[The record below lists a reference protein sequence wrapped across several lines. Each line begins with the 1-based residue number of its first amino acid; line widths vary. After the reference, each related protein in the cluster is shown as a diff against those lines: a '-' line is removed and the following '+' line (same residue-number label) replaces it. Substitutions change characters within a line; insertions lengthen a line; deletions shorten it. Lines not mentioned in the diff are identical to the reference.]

1 MNDSRDVKIIKKI
14 VIIFILCLLLLI
26 PISCSMINKSS
37 DKEKSDNN
45 KKNSLIDKRDKDDET
60 LFSDDNDDL
69 EITDEDNIDQ
79 NKDLDIWTTYLPN
92 KKYVS
97 KGNGINGA
105 SNVSNDENNI
115 NNDNNNGQNI
125 KDLEVMISYS
135 SDSPT
140 YNKVTAT
147 ISSDSELLPI
157 DGWILSSDKKS
168 LTKEYDKNI
177 LENVTV
183 KSVDGASTV
192 TTINIKNILD
202 KTKVLTGEDG
212 EFQYVVLDN
221 NEIQLVRYMGSKT
234 DLTIPAVY
242 DGYKVYSVG
251 NPGSDTKK
259 PNSAYNIFGENST
272 TNTTIK
278 SLTIEN
284 GIKKIEA
291 GAFNGCK
298 KIAGQLKLPDSL
310 EKINEFA
317 FANCSGL
324 TGDLVIPN
332 KVTKIGRGTFYL
344 CTGLNGKLTL
354 SDELKEIGYLS
365 FNGCSKLTGDLIIPN
380 GVEIID
386 SGAFQNCGG
395 LNGILSLPDSLKEV
409 GSHVF
414 NKCSKLTGDLIIP
427 KGITE
432 IKKAT
437 FNGCTGFNGKLTL
450 PSALESIGDY
460 AFNGCSKLKLG
471 LNIPEGVTS
480 IGCAAFANCV
490 GLTGDLKIP
499 EGVSSIGAVAFQ
511 GCTGF
516 NGKLTLPSTL
526 ESIGDYA
533 FNHCE
538 FLTNKSIIIPKSVK
552 IIGSSK
558 TEGSHVFYN
567 TASTHI
573 TEFIVEEGNE
583 YFKAVDGVLFTKDGT
598 RLIQYPTSKP
608 GNVYEIPE
616 GVTILDP
623 LSFNRAGAPSA
634 WCSAPDGGLR
644 KIIIPDSLNVIRN
657 GYQQL
662 NDALYKYAGVR
673 YVDVKDTNKKYK
685 SVDGILY
692 SRDGTVLYTVPV
704 ARTGIINIEEGVTMF
719 PGVLSY
725 AAARYSQIINIPNT
739 VTYIADFDL
748 SNLKTLGKNRVNFA
762 SDCIYQF
769 DSNGNVVKK

>member
-14 VIIFILCLLLLI
+14 VIIFILFLLLLI

-37 DKEKSDNN
+37 DKEKGDNN
-45 KKNSLIDKRDKDDET
+45 KQNSLIDKKNKDDET

-79 NKDLDIWTTYLPN
+79 NEDLDIWTTYLPN

-97 KGNGINGA
+97 KGKDISGVSNVGNDQSGINGD
-105 SNVSNDENNI
+105 SNDQNINSLEVNVS
-115 NNDNNNGQNI
+115 
-125 KDLEVMISYS
+125 YS
-135 SDSPT
+135 NESPT

-147 ISSDSELLPI
+147 ISSDSELLPV
-157 DGWILSSDKKS
+157 DGWTLSSDKKS

-183 KSVDGASTV
+183 KSVDGTSTV

-212 EFQYVVLDN
+212 EFQYIVLDN
-221 NEIQLVRYMGSKT
+221 NEIQLVRYIGSKT

-298 KIAGQLKLPDSL
+298 KIAGQLNLPDSL

-317 FANCSGL
+317 FTNCSGL

-332 KVTKIGRGTFYL
+332 KVTKIGKAAFYL

-354 SDELKEIGYLS
+354 SDDLKEIGYLS
-365 FNGCSKLTGDLIIPN
+365 FNGCSKLTGDLIIPD

-386 SGAFQNCGG
+386 AGAFQKCSG

-409 GSHVF
+409 RSYAF

-432 IKKAT
+432 IASTT
-437 FNGCTGFNGKLTL
+437 FQNCSSLNGKLIL
-450 PSALESIGDY
+450 PSTLKLIGEY
-460 AFNGCSKLKLG
+460 AFAGCNRLKG
-471 LNIPEGVTS
+471 DINIPEGVTS
-480 IGCAAFANCV
+480 IG
-490 GLTGDLKIP
+490 
-499 EGVSSIGAVAFQ
+499 AVAFQ
-511 GCTGF
+511 ECTGF

-526 ESIGDYA
+526 ESIGSYA

-583 YFKAVDGVLFTKDGT
+583 YFKDVDGVLFTKDGT

-704 ARTGIINIEEGVTMF
+704 ARTGIINIEEGVTRL
-719 PGVLSY
+719 PGVFSY
-725 AAARYSQIINIPNT
+725 AESRYSQIINIPST
-739 VTYIADFDL
+739 VTYIADYDL

-762 SDCIYQF
+762 SNCIYQF

>member
-45 KKNSLIDKRDKDDET
+45 EKNSLIDKRDKDDET

-97 KGNGINGA
+97 KGKDISGV
-105 SNVSNDENNI
+105 SNVSNDQSGINSDSNDQNI
-115 NNDNNNGQNI
+115 NS
-125 KDLEVMISYS
+125 LEVNVSYS
-135 SDSPT
+135 NESPT

-147 ISSDSELLPI
+147 ISSDSELLPV

-183 KSVDGASTV
+183 KSVDGTSTV

-221 NEIQLVRYMGSKT
+221 NEIQLVRYIGSKT

-242 DGYKVYSVG
+242 DGYNVYSVG

-259 PNSAYNIFGENST
+259 ASTIYNIFGENSRS
-272 TNTTIK
+272 NTTIK

-284 GIKKIEA
+284 GIKRIEA
-291 GAFNGCK
+291 GAFLGCK
-298 KIAGQLKLPDSL
+298 KIAGQLNLPDSL
-310 EKINEFA
+310 EKIIEFA

-332 KVTKIGRGTFYL
+332 KVTKIGKAAFYL

-354 SDELKEIGYLS
+354 SDDLKEIGYLS
-365 FNGCSKLTGDLIIPN
+365 FNGCSKLTGDLIIPD

-386 SGAFQNCGG
+386 AGAFQNCSG

-409 GSHVF
+409 RSHAF
-414 NKCSKLTGDLIIP
+414 NGCSKLTGNLIIP

-432 IKKAT
+432 IVSAT
-437 FNGCTGFNGKLTL
+437 FQNCSSLNGKLVL
-450 PSALESIGDY
+450 PSTLKLIGEY
-460 AFNGCSKLKLG
+460 AFIGCRRLKG
-471 LNIPEGVTS
+471 DINIPEGVTS
-480 IGCAAFANCV
+480 IGAAAFN
-490 GLTGDLKIP
+490 
-499 EGVSSIGAVAFQ
+499 E
-511 GCTGF
+511 CTGF

-526 ESIGDYA
+526 ESIGSYA

-644 KIIIPDSLNVIRN
+644 KLIIPDSLNVIRN
-657 GYQQL
+657 GCQQL

-692 SRDGTVLYTVPV
+692 SKHGTVLYTVPV
-704 ARTGIINIEEGVTMF
+704 ARTGIINIEEGVTRF
-719 PGVLSY
+719 PGVFSY
-725 AAARYSQIINIPNT
+725 AESRYSQIINIPST
-739 VTYIADFDL
+739 VTHIADYDL
-748 SNLKTLGKNRVNFA
+748 SNLKKLGKNRVNFA
-762 SDCIYQF
+762 SNCIYQF

>member
-14 VIIFILCLLLLI
+14 VIIFILFLLLLI

-79 NKDLDIWTTYLPN
+79 NEDLDIWTTYLPN

-97 KGNGINGA
+97 KGKDISGV
-105 SNVSNDENNI
+105 SNVSNDQNI
-115 NNDNNNGQNI
+115 NS
-125 KDLEVMISYS
+125 LEVNVSYS
-135 SDSPT
+135 NESPT

-147 ISSDSELLPI
+147 ISSDSELLPV
-157 DGWILSSDKKS
+157 DGWTLSSDKKS

-183 KSVDGASTV
+183 KSVDGTSTV

-212 EFQYVVLDN
+212 EFQYIVLDN
-221 NEIQLVRYMGSKT
+221 NEIQLVRYIGSKT

-251 NPGSDTKK
+251 NPGVDTKK
-259 PNSAYNIFGENST
+259 GSTIYNIFGENST
-272 TNTTIK
+272 SNTTIK

-298 KIAGQLKLPDSL
+298 KIAGQLNLPDSL

-317 FANCSGL
+317 FTNCSGL

-332 KVTKIGRGTFYL
+332 KVTKIGKAAFYL

-354 SDELKEIGYLS
+354 SDDLKEIGYLS
-365 FNGCSKLTGDLIIPN
+365 FNGCSKLTGDLIIPD

-386 SGAFQNCGG
+386 AGAFQKCSG

-409 GSHVF
+409 RSYAF

-432 IKKAT
+432 IASTT
-437 FNGCTGFNGKLTL
+437 FQNCSSLNGKLIL
-450 PSALESIGDY
+450 PSTLKLIGEY
-460 AFNGCSKLKLG
+460 AFAGCNRLKG
-471 LNIPEGVTS
+471 DINIPEGVTS
-480 IGCAAFANCV
+480 IG
-490 GLTGDLKIP
+490 
-499 EGVSSIGAVAFQ
+499 AVAFQ
-511 GCTGF
+511 ECTGF

-526 ESIGDYA
+526 ESIGSYA

-704 ARTGIINIEEGVTMF
+704 ARTGIINIEEGVTRL
-719 PGVLSY
+719 PGVFSY
-725 AAARYSQIINIPNT
+725 AESRYSQIINIPST
-739 VTYIADFDL
+739 VTYIADYDL
-748 SNLKTLGKNRVNFA
+748 SNLKKLGKNRVNFA
-762 SDCIYQF
+762 SNCIYQF